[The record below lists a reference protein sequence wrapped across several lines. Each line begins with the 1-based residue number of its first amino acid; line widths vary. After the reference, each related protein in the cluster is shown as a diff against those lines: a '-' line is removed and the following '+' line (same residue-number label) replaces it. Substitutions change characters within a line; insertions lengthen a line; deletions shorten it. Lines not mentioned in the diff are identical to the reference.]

1 MDLIGYTTSSIA
13 AVYQKIAYLYQL
25 EIEVNDDYELSVPT
39 LTVEECHETALN
51 RNVRLWMFR
60 ALKCMAHDINN
71 LVTLYNKQQ
80 LIDWDADGE
89 PLTSPYSV
97 VMPTSLAFSEVKT
110 VLDDDFKRAL
120 ELLGQLERYANDMS
134 YANDMKGD

>member
-1 MDLIGYTTSSIA
+1 MDLIGYVTSSIT

-25 EIEVNDDYELSVPT
+25 EIEVNDDYELSVPM

-89 PLTSPYSV
+89 PLTPPYSV

-120 ELLGQLERYANDMS
+120 ELLGQLERYANDM
-134 YANDMKGD
+134 KGD

>member
-1 MDLIGYTTSSIA
+1 MDLIGYVTSSIT

-39 LTVEECHETALN
+39 LTVEECRETALN
-51 RNVRLWMFR
+51 RNSRLWMFR
-60 ALKCMAHDINN
+60 TLKCMAYDINN

-89 PLTSPYSV
+89 PLTPLYSV
-97 VMPTSLAFSEVKT
+97 AMPKSLAFNEVET
-110 VLDDDFKRAL
+110 VLDDDFKRAF
-120 ELLGQLERYANDMS
+120 ELLGQLERYANNMRG
-134 YANDMKGD
+134 A

>member
-1 MDLIGYTTSSIA
+1 MDLIGYVTNSIT

-60 ALKCMAHDINN
+60 ALKRMAHDINN

-89 PLTSPYSV
+89 PLTPPYSV
-97 VMPTSLAFSEVKT
+97 VMPTSLAFSDAKA
-110 VLDDDFKRAL
+110 VLDDDFKRAF
-120 ELLGQLERYANDMS
+120 ELLGQLERYANDM
-134 YANDMKGD
+134 KGD

>member
-1 MDLIGYTTSSIA
+1 MDLIGYVTSSIA
-13 AVYQKIAYLYQL
+13 DVYQKIAYLYQL

-39 LTVEECHETALN
+39 LTVEECHEAKLN
-51 RNVRLWMFR
+51 RDARLWMLR
-60 ALKCMAHDINN
+60 ALKHMAHDINN

-89 PLTSPYSV
+89 PLTPPYSV
-97 VMPTSLAFSEVKT
+97 VMPTSLAFNEVKT

-120 ELLGQLERYANDMS
+120 ELLGQLERYAD
-134 YANDMKGD
+134 DMKGD

>member
-1 MDLIGYTTSSIA
+1 MDLIGYVTSSIT

-39 LTVEECHETALN
+39 LAVEECHETALN

-60 ALKCMAHDINN
+60 VLKCMDHDINN

-89 PLTSPYSV
+89 PLTPPYSV
-97 VMPTSLAFSEVKT
+97 VIPTSLAFSEVKT
-110 VLDDDFKRAL
+110 VLDDNFKRAL
-120 ELLGQLERYANDMS
+120 ELLGQLEQ

>member
-39 LTVEECHETALN
+39 LIVEECHETALN

-60 ALKCMAHDINN
+60 ALKRMAHDINN

-89 PLTSPYSV
+89 PLTPPYSV
-97 VMPTSLAFSEVKT
+97 AMPTSLAFSEAKT

-120 ELLGQLERYANDMS
+120 ELLGQLERYANDM
-134 YANDMKGD
+134 KGD

>member
-1 MDLIGYTTSSIA
+1 MDLIGYVTSNIA
-13 AVYQKIAYLYQL
+13 DVYQKIAYLYQL
-25 EIEVNDDYELSVPT
+25 EIEVNDDYELSIPT

-60 ALKCMAHDINN
+60 SLKRMAHDINN

-89 PLTSPYSV
+89 PLTPPYSV
-97 VMPTSLAFSEVKT
+97 VMPTSLVFGEAKI
-110 VLDDDFKRAL
+110 VLDDDFKRAF
-120 ELLGQLERYANDMS
+120 ELLGQLEC

>member
-1 MDLIGYTTSSIA
+1 MDLISYVTSSIT

-120 ELLGQLERYANDMS
+120 ELLGQLERYANDM
-134 YANDMKGD
+134 KGD

>member
-1 MDLIGYTTSSIA
+1 MDLIGYVTSSIT

-25 EIEVNDDYELSVPT
+25 EIEVNDDYELSPPT
-39 LTVEECHETALN
+39 LAVEECHETALN

-120 ELLGQLERYANDMS
+120 ELLGQL
-134 YANDMKGD
+134 

>member
-1 MDLIGYTTSSIA
+1 MDLIGYVTSSIT

-39 LTVEECHETALN
+39 LTVEECNETALN

-60 ALKCMAHDINN
+60 ALKCMAYDINN
-71 LVTLYNKQQ
+71 LVALYNKQQ

-89 PLTSPYSV
+89 PLTPPYSV
-97 VMPTSLAFSEVKT
+97 VMPTSLAFSKVKT

-120 ELLGQLERYANDMS
+120 ELLGQLERYANDM
-134 YANDMKGD
+134 KGD

>member
-1 MDLIGYTTSSIA
+1 MDLIGYVTSSIT

-25 EIEVNDDYELSVPT
+25 EIEVNDDYDLSPPT
-39 LTVEECHETALN
+39 LAVEECHETALN

-120 ELLGQLERYANDMS
+120 ELLGQLERYANDM
-134 YANDMKGD
+134 KGD

>member
-1 MDLIGYTTSSIA
+1 MDLIGYVASSIA
-13 AVYQKIAYLYQL
+13 AVYQKITYLYQL
-25 EIEVNDDYELSVPT
+25 ETEVNDDYELSIPT

-60 ALKCMAHDINN
+60 SLKCMAYDINN
-71 LVTLYNKQQ
+71 LVMLYNKQQ

-89 PLTSPYSV
+89 PLTPPYSV

-120 ELLGQLERYANDMS
+120 ELLGQLERYANNMR
-134 YANDMKGD
+134 GD

>member
-1 MDLIGYTTSSIA
+1 MDLIVYTTSSIA

-39 LTVEECHETALN
+39 LTVEECRETVLN
-51 RNVRLWMFR
+51 RNARLWMLR
-60 ALKCMAHDINN
+60 ALKCMAYDINN

-89 PLTSPYSV
+89 PLTPPYSA
-97 VMPTSLAFSEVKT
+97 VMPTSLAFSDVKT
-110 VLDDDFKRAL
+110 VLDDDFKRAF
-120 ELLGQLERYANDMS
+120 ELLEQLERYAD
-134 YANDMKGD
+134 DMKGD

>member
-1 MDLIGYTTSSIA
+1 MDLIGYVTSSIT

-89 PLTSPYSV
+89 PLTPPYSV
-97 VMPTSLAFSEVKT
+97 TMPTSLAFSELKT
-110 VLDDDFKRAL
+110 VLDDDFKRAFNLL
-120 ELLGQLERYANDMS
+120 EQLERYANDM
-134 YANDMKGD
+134 KGD

>member
-39 LTVEECHETALN
+39 LTVEECHETKLN
-51 RNVRLWMFR
+51 RNARLWMLR
-60 ALKCMAHDINN
+60 ALKCMAYDINN

-89 PLTSPYSV
+89 PLTPPYSV

-120 ELLGQLERYANDMS
+120 ELLGQLERYANDM
-134 YANDMKGD
+134 KGD

>member
-1 MDLIGYTTSSIA
+1 MDLIGYVTSSIT
-13 AVYQKIAYLYQL
+13 AVYQKITYLYQL

>member
-1 MDLIGYTTSSIA
+1 MDLIGYVTSSIT

-39 LTVEECHETALN
+39 LTVEECNETALN

-60 ALKCMAHDINN
+60 ALKCMAYDINN

-97 VMPTSLAFSEVKT
+97 VIPTSLAFSEIKI
-110 VLDDDFKRAL
+110 VLDDDFKRAF
-120 ELLGQLERYANDMS
+120 ELLGQLERYANDM
-134 YANDMKGD
+134 KGD

>member
-1 MDLIGYTTSSIA
+1 MDLISYVTSSIA
-13 AVYQKIAYLYQL
+13 AVYSKITYLYQL

-39 LTVEECHETALN
+39 LTVEECRETALN
-51 RNVRLWMFR
+51 RNARLWMLR
-60 ALKCMAHDINN
+60 ALKCMAYDINN
-71 LVTLYNKQQ
+71 LVMLYNKQQ

-89 PLTSPYSV
+89 PLTPPYSV

-120 ELLGQLERYANDMS
+120 ELLGQLERYANDM
-134 YANDMKGD
+134 KGD

>member
-1 MDLIGYTTSSIA
+1 MDLIGYVTSSIT

-39 LTVEECHETALN
+39 LTVEECRETALN
-51 RNVRLWMFR
+51 RNSRLWMLR
-60 ALKCMAHDINN
+60 ALKRMAYDINS

-89 PLTSPYSV
+89 PLTPPYSV

-120 ELLGQLERYANDMS
+120 ELLGQLERYANDM
-134 YANDMKGD
+134 KGD

>member
-1 MDLIGYTTSSIA
+1 MDLIGYVTSSIT

-25 EIEVNDDYELSVPT
+25 EIEVNDDYELSTPT
-39 LTVEECHETALN
+39 LAVEECHETALN

-60 ALKCMAHDINN
+60 ALKCMAHDLNN

-120 ELLGQLERYANDMS
+120 ELLGQLERYANDM
-134 YANDMKGD
+134 KGD

>member
-1 MDLIGYTTSSIA
+1 MDLIGYVASSIA
-13 AVYQKIAYLYQL
+13 AVYQKITYLYQL
-25 EIEVNDDYELSVPT
+25 ETEVNDDYELSIPT

-60 ALKCMAHDINN
+60 ALKLMAHDINN

-89 PLTSPYSV
+89 PLTPLYSV

-120 ELLGQLERYANDMS
+120 ELLGQLERYAN
-134 YANDMKGD
+134 NMKGD

>member
-1 MDLIGYTTSSIA
+1 MMDLIGYVTSSIT

-25 EIEVNDDYELSVPT
+25 EIEVNDDYELSPPT
-39 LTVEECHETALN
+39 LAVEECHETALN

-89 PLTSPYSV
+89 PLTPPYSV

-120 ELLGQLERYANDMS
+120 ELLGQLERYANDM
-134 YANDMKGD
+134 KGD

>member
-1 MDLIGYTTSSIA
+1 MDLIGYTTSRIA
-13 AVYQKIAYLYQL
+13 AVYQKIVYVYQL

-80 LIDWDADGE
+80 LIDWDTDGE

-120 ELLGQLERYANDMS
+120 ELLGQLERYANDM
-134 YANDMKGD
+134 KGD

>member
-1 MDLIGYTTSSIA
+1 MDLIGYVTSSIT
-13 AVYQKIAYLYQL
+13 AVYQKITYLYQL
-25 EIEVNDDYELSVPT
+25 EIAVNDDYELSVPT
-39 LTVEECHETALN
+39 LTVEECHETKLN
-51 RNVRLWMFR
+51 RNARLWMLR
-60 ALKCMAHDINN
+60 ALKCMAYDINN

-110 VLDDDFKRAL
+110 VLDDDFKRAF
-120 ELLGQLERYANDMS
+120 ELLGQLEC

>member
-1 MDLIGYTTSSIA
+1 MDLIGYVTNSIT
-13 AVYQKIAYLYQL
+13 AVYQKITYLYQM

-60 ALKCMAHDINN
+60 SLKRMAHDINN

-89 PLTSPYSV
+89 PLTPPYSV
-97 VMPTSLAFSEVKT
+97 VMPTSLAFGEAKI
-110 VLDDDFKRAL
+110 VLDDDFKRAF
-120 ELLGQLERYANDMS
+120 ELLGQLEC

>member
-1 MDLIGYTTSSIA
+1 MDLIGYVTSSIA
-13 AVYQKIAYLYQL
+13 DVYQKIAYLYQL
-25 EIEVNDDYELSVPT
+25 EIEVNGDYELSIPV
-39 LTVEECHETALN
+39 LTVEDCQETALN

-60 ALKCMAHDINN
+60 VLKCVAYDINN

-89 PLTSPYSV
+89 PLTPPYSV
-97 VMPTSLAFSEVKT
+97 SMPTSLAFSEVET

-120 ELLGQLERYANDMS
+120 ELLGQLERYANDM
-134 YANDMKGD
+134 KGD

>member
-1 MDLIGYTTSSIA
+1 MDLIGYVTSSIA
-13 AVYQKIAYLYQL
+13 DVYQKIAYLYQL

-60 ALKCMAHDINN
+60 VLKCMAYDIND
-71 LVTLYNKQQ
+71 LVALYNKQQ

-89 PLTSPYSV
+89 PLTPPYSV
-97 VMPTSLAFSEVKT
+97 VMPTSLAFSDAKT
-110 VLDDDFKRAL
+110 VLDDDFKRAF
-120 ELLGQLERYANDMS
+120 ELLGQLERYANDM
-134 YANDMKGD
+134 KGD